1 MDETV
6 FWIDSLSQIITLPTR
21 LRSVFMHMIRLKFLK
36 GKSAKMDERMTKK
49 KEIEHI
55 NYALVEDT
63 RPAMY
68 RSMKYWG
75 KKPHN
80 IWSQFIEA
88 YTEENDVVLD
98 PFAGSNVAAF
108 EAAKLN
114 RKCFS
119 FDLNPLSSF
128 IIEVM
133 NSSFDRNLF
142 IEGVKSILHD
152 IKNDPVYKDHYTF
165 CEGEKCYL
173 IFNYRWEGNEVV
185 KVCYKTIDRT
195 GSADRC
201 ASDSDRI
208 KAKEMCNINIP
219 YWFPTESFPSTPSI
233 KQKFINDIGGNG
245 YQHLWTKRNLY
256 LLSLIF
262 DKIIQ
267 VRHEA
272 LKLQLLFG
280 FIQTLH
286 LTSKMVVPRS
296 EQSNR
301 EFSGSWG
308 RADYM
313 IRKRQM
319 EQNPV
324 IVFERS
330 CFDKQGVLSALEDY
344 NDTFRTKLRITE
356 LKTGKAIPHKVNI
369 VYGVLDVVDLSKYVK
384 PKSVD
389 FIITDPPYA
398 GLVQYLDLS
407 MIWLVW
413 LQHVNAKYLPEFKSE
428 ITIKEGLI
436 GRPDYRRKLQKAF
449 KEMYTVLKDDG
460 YLVVTFHHQDIN
472 EWNEF
477 INAVKLSGFK
487 FDKVTH
493 QYNKRSGEA
502 NVSNPYGTSGADF
515 YIRCSKQRNID
526 FSDDASSI
534 DDFIVQKT
542 MQIIAQRNEPTKYDF
557 LIAGLLPEMIQA
569 GFVRPAD
576 YMNQI
581 SQTLAAFST
590 KTGILTHWK
599 NENDKAG
606 EYWWFTNPEKH
617 IINPDLPLSDRIEE
631 TIVAILRRKLSV
643 KFDDILAELFRTY
656 PNGLTPDPRNL
667 MSILKKYAYQS
678 STYWKL
684 SPEVQTSINAHN
696 EKIYE
701 LIKIGKRIGFSSH
714 VGFRERSELCS
725 TSERLDHY
733 SLPRAFIK
741 SLQFDEEKI
750 SRIQMIDLIW
760 FGKDNSIQAIFE
772 VENSTNFIS
781 AIVRGSNLDSNTVKF
796 MIIPDER
803 STEFNNIKDPLFIQS
818 FKDNGWL
825 YLYYSDIV
833 RLARLGNPTISDMIK
848 ASIELD

>member
-1 MDETV
+1 MA
-6 FWIDSLSQIITLPTR
+6 I
-21 LRSVFMHMIRLKFLK
+21 MKK
-36 GKSAKMDERMTKK
+36 NKTKK
-49 KEIEHI
+49 KVIKHI
-55 NYALVEDT
+55 DYALVEDT
-63 RPAMY
+63 RPPMY
-68 RSMKYWG
+68 RAMKYWG

-88 YTEENDVVLD
+88 YTDEGEVVLD

-108 EAAKLN
+108 EAAKLK
-114 RKCFS
+114 RKCYS

-133 NSSFDRNLF
+133 NSSFDRNSF
-142 IEGVKSILHD
+142 IDEVKSILND
-152 IKNDPVYKDHYTF
+152 IKDDPIYKDHYTF
-165 CEGEKCYL
+165 CEGEQCYL
-173 IFNYRWEGNEVV
+173 IYNYRWDGNEVV
-185 KVCYKTIDRT
+185 KVCYKSIDKKE
-195 GSADRC
+195 SSDRC
-201 ASDSDRI
+201 ASDSDRNR
-208 KAKEMCNINIP
+208 AKDMCNINIP
-219 YWFPTESFPSTPSI
+219 YWFPTDSFPNTPSI

-245 YQHLWTKRNLY
+245 FQHLWTRRNLY

-262 DKIIQ
+262 DKILQ
-267 VRHEA
+267 VRNDA
-272 LKLQLLFG
+272 IKLQLMFG

-296 EQSNR
+296 EKSNR

-330 CFDKQGVLSALEDY
+330 CFDKQGVLKALEDY
-344 NDTFRTKLRITE
+344 NNKFLTKLRIAE
-356 LKTGKAIPHKVNI
+356 LKAGKAIPHKVNI
-369 VYGVLDVVDLSKYVK
+369 VYGVLDVVDLSKHIK

-413 LQHVNAKYLPEFKSE
+413 LQHVNAKYIPEFKSE

-436 GRPDYRRKLQKAF
+436 GRTDYRRKLQKAF

-477 INAVKLSGFK
+477 INAVKLSGFR
-487 FDKVTH
+487 FEKVTH
-493 QYNKRSGEA
+493 QYNMRSGEA

-534 DDFIVQKT
+534 EDFIVQKAL
-542 MQIIAQRNEPTKYDF
+542 QIIAQRNEPTKYDF

-569 GFVRPAD
+569 GFVKPAD
-576 YMNQI
+576 YMKQI
-581 SQTLAAFST
+581 SQTLKAFST
-590 KTGILTHWK
+590 KTGILKHWK

-606 EYWWFTNPEKH
+606 EYWWFTNPEEH

-643 KFDDILAELFRTY
+643 KFDDILAELFKTY

-667 MSILKKYAYQS
+667 MSILKKYAYKS
-678 STYWKL
+678 SSYWKL
-684 SPEVQTSINAHN
+684 SPEVQAGISAHN

-714 VGFRERSELCS
+714 VGFRERSEICS
-725 TSERLDHY
+725 TSEKLDHY
-733 SLPRAFIK
+733 SLPREFINN
-741 SLQFDEEKI
+741 LDFDEEKA

-760 FGKDNSIQAIFE
+760 FSKDKSIQAIFE

-781 AIVRGSNLDSNTVKF
+781 AIVRGSNLDSNILKF
-796 MIIPDER
+796 MVIPDER
-803 STEFNNIKDPLFIQS
+803 SLEFTNIKDPLFIQS
-818 FKDNGWL
+818 FNDNRWL
-825 YLYYSDIV
+825 YLHYSDIV
-833 RLARLGNPTISDMIK
+833 RLASLRKPTISNIVKTSHKMD
-848 ASIELD
+848 